1 MNLGRTLIF
10 LILLFSVL
18 GVFTFEESLNIVS
31 AADENV
37 TTLTPQSANIVMGD
51 FTVVICVTVKNN
63 NDHVE
68 YFKISQTYF
77 NVDPNIQWNIVWT
90 DPEAVKMAVNVN
102 PTNGTTNST
111 GDLGWRIAPGE
122 TKKVKFFLRA
132 VGSGGSEFG
141 FIMPNETTD
150 NSFWPLINDPG
161 LAASWFMPNEL
172 EILNPNLKI
181 VSWSGTFDFNA
192 RNQNPSGPQ
201 VQGII
206 RAPIVPLD
214 STLTAS
220 NPVATFVDRSIFNA
234 ETAAW
239 DVTLQ
244 PNEVQHFT
252 YSYNYPKT
260 GSEGTT
266 GSGQNIFPVNAEKTP
281 TTVPTPTTGSPYGLL
296 ALAVILVAAGLG
308 YAKFLR

>member
-1 MNLGRTLIF
+1 MNLGRTLII

-18 GVFTFEESLNIVS
+18 GIFTFEDLNVAS
-31 AADENV
+31 AADDNV
-37 TTLTPQSANIVMGD
+37 TYLTPESANIVMGD

-77 NVDPNIQWNIVWT
+77 QLDPNIQWNIVWT
-90 DPEAVKMAVNVN
+90 EPEAVKMAVNVN

-111 GDLGWRIAPGE
+111 GDLGWRIGPGE

-132 VGSGGSEFG
+132 VGAGGSEYG
-141 FIMPNETTD
+141 FITPNETTD

-161 LAASWFMPNEL
+161 LSASWFFPNEL
-172 EILNPNLKI
+172 EMLNPNLKI
-181 VSWSGTFDFNA
+181 VSWSGTFDFKV

-220 NPVATFVDRSIFNA
+220 DPAATFIDTSMFNA

-244 PNEVQHFT
+244 PGQVKNFT
-252 YSYNYPKT
+252 YSYYYPKS
-260 GSEGTT
+260 GSNGTT
-266 GSGQNIFPVNAEKTP
+266 GSGQNVFPTTAAKNA
-281 TTVPTPTTGSPYGLL
+281 TTVPTQTTGSPYALL
-296 ALAVILVAAGLG
+296 VMAVIIIGAGLG